1 MNNYI
6 NPYILIKAEYLE
18 ATTILRKSLVLFLA
32 AWGIMLFSIFVVGIS
47 VIGFELI
54 TNPSTFSNATWG
66 IFDTLGS

>member
-18 ATTILRKSLVLFLA
+18 ATTILRKSLVLFIA
-32 AWGIMLFSIFVVGIS
+32 AWAFMLLSIFVVGIS